1 MTAAAAYTNE
11 LESMFN
17 RLPGFLQ
24 DPLREPFNVING
36 LLLDV
41 AGQPE
46 ELTQAGEK
54 YAALGARIMQ
64 LAQQQSTDR
73 AALSGHW
80 AGQAFIEFS
89 TLMPEVE
96 TRIETLG
103 NDVTKTR
110 DVLASA
116 AQACTDGAN
125 TICEIVWAL
134 ISWLLTSLV
143 ANAILAV
150 VSFGASLAAEV
161 AEALGG
167 TLVALK
173 NVFEA
178 AERVSSVIEKVGQ
191 VIEKL
196 EQALRTISGALSAM
210 LRGLDETGEI
220 SQDMKFTSML
230 KVDNPVDV
238 LGKYGEQLAKA
249 EAERLGINPE
259 EEEAAEDAFK
269 FARSGGAK
277 KTISWAHQHRGKVFP
292 GPLLTMAGEAAL
304 RTQNEA
310 GQAEAEANPSGAGA
324 NP

>member
-1 MTAAAAYTNE
+1 MTAAAAYSNE
-11 LESMFN
+11 LESMFS

-46 ELTQAGEK
+46 ELMQAGDK
-54 YAALGARIMQ
+54 YAALGARIAQ
-64 LAQQQSTDR
+64 LAQQQAADR

-80 AGQAFIEFS
+80 TGQAYTAFS

-103 NDVTKTR
+103 NDVAKTR
-110 DVLASA
+110 EVLASA

-150 VSFGASLAAEV
+150 VSFGASIAAEV
-161 AEALGG
+161 TEALGG

-173 NVFEA
+173 NAFEV

-191 VIEKL
+191 ILEKL
-196 EQALRTISGALSAM
+196 EQALRTFSGALSAM
-210 LRGLDETGEI
+210 LRGLDESGEI
-220 SQDMKFTSML
+220 SQDLKFTSML
-230 KVDNPVDV
+230 HVDNPVDV
-238 LGKYGEQLAKA
+238 LGKYGEQLAKE

-259 EEEAAEDAFK
+259 EAEAAEDAFK

-292 GPLLTMAGEAAL
+292 GPLLAMAGEAAL
-304 RTQNEA
+304 STQNEA
-310 GQAEAEANPSGAGA
+310 GQAEAEANPSGAEA